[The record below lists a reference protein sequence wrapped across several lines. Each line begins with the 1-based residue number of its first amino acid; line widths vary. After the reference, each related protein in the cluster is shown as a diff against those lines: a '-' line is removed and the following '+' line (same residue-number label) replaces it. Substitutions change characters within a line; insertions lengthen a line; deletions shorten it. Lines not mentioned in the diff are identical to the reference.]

1 MIMGIFVVEAVRED
15 RGLVQLHGTIIK
27 GVLKPGMEAVLDS
40 HVITLHR
47 VYDQGETELEEATR
61 GWQVHLEI
69 DTEAAWEWIQ
79 SLSGQ
84 QITFTEDKKQTNSL
98 AWDAET
104 ISS

>member
-1 MIMGIFVVEAVRED
+1 MGIFVVEAVRED

-40 HVITLHR
+40 HVIVLHR
-47 VYDQGETELEEATR
+47 VYDQDDAELEEATR

-69 DTEAAWEWIQ
+69 DTEATWVWLQ
-79 SLSGQ
+79 DLQGRQ
-84 QITFTEDKKQTNSL
+84 MTFTEDKKQTNSL

>member
-1 MIMGIFVVEAVRED
+1 MGIFVVEAVRED

-40 HVITLHR
+40 HVIALHR
-47 VYDQGETELEEATR
+47 VYDQDDSELEEATR

-69 DTEAAWEWIQ
+69 DTEATWAWLQ
-79 SLSGQ
+79 DLQGRQ
-84 QITFTEDKKQTNSL
+84 MTFTEDKKQTNSL